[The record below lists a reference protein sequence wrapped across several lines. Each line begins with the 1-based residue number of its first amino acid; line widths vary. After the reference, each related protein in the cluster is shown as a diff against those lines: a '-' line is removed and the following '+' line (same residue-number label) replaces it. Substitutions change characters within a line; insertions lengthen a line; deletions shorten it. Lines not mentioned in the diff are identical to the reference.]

1 MKLMSIKD
9 IKDKCDRA
17 VAVITRFIIGLS
29 VFAFMTLLIIF
40 MNWVIETLGGQVIF
54 GGILFIIA
62 MLGCY
67 GVGCSIYP
75 HKDKGEK

>member
-1 MKLMSIKD
+1 MTLMSLKN
-9 IKDKCDRA
+9 KCDRA
-17 VAVITRFIIGLS
+17 VSVITRFIIGLS
-29 VFAFMTLLIIF
+29 VFVFLSALIIF
-40 MNWVIETLGGQVIF
+40 VNWVIETLGGQVIF

-62 MLGCY
+62 MICCY